1 MKKTTPATTVERI
14 SEVALGL
21 LEQGGPEAVTMRVVA
36 QAVGI
41 TPMAIYHHFPNREA
55 LLQTVTD
62 REFDRLAAFQQARL
76 KKLPA
81 RARPRTVILEL
92 MHGYIDY
99 AVARPLLFDYVFS
112 RERPGARRFPE
123 DFRAR
128 RSPTATPLADA
139 IEAGMA
145 AGWLRQDDAWEVTML
160 LTGAVH
166 GWLVLYRGNRFSYS
180 EDEFRAFC
188 GRGFERLLAGLRSK
202 D

>member
-1 MKKTTPATTVERI
+1 MKKPSPASTVERI

-55 LLQTVTD
+55 LLQAVTD
-62 REFDRLAAFQQARL
+62 REFDRFAAFQQARL
-76 KKLPA
+76 KKMPP
-81 RARPRTVILEL
+81 RARPRTVMYEL
-92 MHGYIDY
+92 MHSYIDY

-112 RERPGARRFPE
+112 RERPAARRFPE

-128 RSPTATPLADA
+128 RSPTMTPLADA
-139 IEAGMA
+139 VEAAMA
-145 AGWLRQDDAWEVTML
+145 AGWLRKDDVWEVTMQMGGSL
-160 LTGAVH
+160 H
-166 GWLVLYRGNRFSYS
+166 GWLVLYRGNRFSYT
-180 EDEFRAFC
+180 EAEFRAFC
-188 GRGFERLLAGLRSK
+188 ERGMDRLLAGLRNK